1 MEKNKSNKNKPKN
14 SQNQNKS
21 DNNKKGTSLLE
32 INTEFDENI
41 SFSHYCSIYR
51 KFGVEK
57 QKPKVDYIPFIMTL
71 EFTYSYS
78 EEIRT
83 SKEVDKQS
91 IETIISYIKKFTNSK
106 EEKYIKSFLDNI
118 KTFSEIIG
126 IEKTSNL
133 LIPALARIVDDTF
146 LLKNHFLKVLLPF
159 IDYL

>member
-1 MEKNKSNKNKPKN
+1 
-14 SQNQNKS
+14 
-21 DNNKKGTSLLE
+21 
-32 INTEFDENI
+32 
-41 SFSHYCSIYR
+41 
-51 KFGVEK
+51 
-57 QKPKVDYIPFIMTL
+57 MTV

-91 IETIISYIKKFTNSK
+91 IETIISYIKKCTNSK
-106 EEKYIKSFLDNI
+106 DEKYIKSFLDNI

-146 LLKNHFLKVLLPF
+146 LLKNHFLKVFCLLL
-159 IDYL
+159 IIYEVMEMKV